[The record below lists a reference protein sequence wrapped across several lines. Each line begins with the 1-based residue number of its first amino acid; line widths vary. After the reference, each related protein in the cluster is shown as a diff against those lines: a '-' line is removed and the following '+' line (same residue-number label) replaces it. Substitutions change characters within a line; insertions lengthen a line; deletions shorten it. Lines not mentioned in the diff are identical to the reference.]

1 MKNYILISFE
11 YLFNSGKKLEICQQ
25 AKVFDII
32 VDKRTEGIEVL
43 MQIHTNDAAKQCLQ
57 RCFRK
62 RAVKLHRKSIGK
74 ILFVLPRIQWKCNSL
89 TIGNRT
95 HERRVMAINWSKDD
109 FFSAARTLAC

>member
-1 MKNYILISFE
+1 MKNYLLIFFE
-11 YLFNSGKKLEICQQ
+11 FLFHSGKKVGICQQ

-95 HERRVMAINWSKDD
+95 QESNVRMLVMAINWCNILFPVK
-109 FFSAARTLAC
+109 